1 MGECHMKPH
10 FVISA
15 ALAAFSLLALA
26 QPAVTVPEPW
36 MLAGESPRMYEAGV
50 DQDGVA
56 SGSKG
61 AKYLRQVKGDGNSWA
76 TLMQSFAAK
85 AYRGK
90 RVRFTANVMTHDVS
104 KWAGIWMRVDTYAQH
119 GAAFYN
125 SQDEPMKGTL
135 AWERR
140 SVVLDVPAD
149 AASISLG
156 VISAGTGETWID
168 GLSVEVVGDDVP
180 VNVMQRDRML
190 PAAPSL

>member
-26 QPAVTVPEPW
+26 QPAMTLPEPW
-36 MLAGESPRMYEAGV
+36 VVKGESPRMYEAGV

-56 SGSKG
+56 SGTKG

-104 KWAGIWMRVDTYAQH
+104 KWAGIWMSVDTYAKH
-119 GAAFYN
+119 NAAFYN
-125 SQDEPMKGTL
+125 SYDQPMKGTQV
-135 AWERR
+135 WERR

-149 AASISLG
+149 AARISLG
-156 VISAGTGETWID
+156 VISAGSGETWID
-168 GLSVEVVGDDVP
+168 DLNVEVVGDDVP
-180 VNVMQRDRML
+180 VNVMLRDLAL
-190 PAAPSL
+190 PAAPRL